1 MLPGPCDQYYV
12 IIINQPE
19 VSFPRLIDFLN
30 LTVRAHSSNN
40 WQRLFLLLPKHFCF
54 TTLDCTGLILQ
65 AIH

>member
-1 MLPGPCDQYYV
+1 MHPGPCDQYYV

-40 WQRLFLLLPKHFCF
+40 W
-54 TTLDCTGLILQ
+54 
-65 AIH
+65 